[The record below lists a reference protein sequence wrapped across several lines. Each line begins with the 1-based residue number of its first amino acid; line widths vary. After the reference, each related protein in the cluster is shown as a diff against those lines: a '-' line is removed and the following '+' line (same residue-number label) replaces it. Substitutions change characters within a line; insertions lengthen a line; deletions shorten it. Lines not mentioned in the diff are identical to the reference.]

1 MKNSSDIFGNR
12 THDVPGCNAVPQPTA
27 QPRASRMRKRRLIF
41 RFPNMLSKAAIGTV
55 ESEVSCFALLEN
67 SLYSVSQTLEFKKK

>member
-1 MKNSSDIFGNR
+1 
-12 THDVPGCNAVPQPTA
+12 
-27 QPRASRMRKRRLIF
+27 
-41 RFPNMLSKAAIGTV
+41 MLSKAAIGTV